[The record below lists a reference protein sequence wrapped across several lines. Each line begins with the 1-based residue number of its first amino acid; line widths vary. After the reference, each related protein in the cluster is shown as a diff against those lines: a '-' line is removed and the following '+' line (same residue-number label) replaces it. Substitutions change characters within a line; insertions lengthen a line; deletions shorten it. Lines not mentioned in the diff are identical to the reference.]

1 MSQTKRSVRSE
12 ATRVADLVR
21 KAVDDG
27 AKTAEEIHKA
37 VADLPLEVMMRLDIF
52 EKTAKD
58 VKRVQDHSIGAIY
71 DFIRRVN
78 KEVTGLAEEMLEKA
92 PSRRKLAAKK
102 AAMRKR
108 ATAMR
113 KRVHAA
119 ATA

>member
-1 MSQTKRSVRSE
+1 
-12 ATRVADLVR
+12 
-21 KAVDDG
+21 
-27 AKTAEEIHKA
+27 
-37 VADLPLEVMMRLDIF
+37 
-52 EKTAKD
+52 
-58 VKRVQDHSIGAIY
+58 
-71 DFIRRVN
+71 
-78 KEVTGLAEEMLEKA
+78 VTGLAEEMLEKA